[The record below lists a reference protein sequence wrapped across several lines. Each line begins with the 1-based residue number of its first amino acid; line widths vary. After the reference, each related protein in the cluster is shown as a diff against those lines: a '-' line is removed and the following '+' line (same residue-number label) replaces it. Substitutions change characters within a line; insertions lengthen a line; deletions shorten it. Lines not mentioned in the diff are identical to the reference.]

1 MAKLKII
8 ERVKTW
14 ARMRKELKKANK
26 HSVEIG
32 VFGSDDSFLAM
43 LANVHEYGATIRP
56 NGQWLTIPTK
66 AAGNRSA
73 RDFGRELFRPRGK
86 DVLAVSRGNGQI
98 EVMFILKKSVTIPER
113 SFIRS
118 TFDEKN
124 AEWSRFFD
132 DQLQLL
138 IEGRLTAD
146 QVFDRLGQKM
156 VADVQA
162 KIRKISSPP
171 NAAITRENK
180 GSSNPLVDKGK
191 LAQAISYKVVSR
203 R

>member
-1 MAKLKII
+1 MAKLKIF

-14 ARMRKELKKANK
+14 VTMRKELKKANK

-43 LANVHEYGATIRP
+43 LANVHEYGVTIKP
-56 NGQWLTIPTK
+56 HGQWLTIPTK
-66 AAGNRSA
+66 AAGGRTA
-73 RDFGRELFRPRGK
+73 RDFGRELFRPHGK
-86 DVLAVSRGNGQI
+86 NVLAVSRGNGQI

-118 TFDEKN
+118 TFDERN

-138 IEGRLTAD
+138 IAGRLTAD

-156 VADVQA
+156 VADVQD
-162 KIRKISSPP
+162 KIRKISSPA

-180 GSSNPLVDKGK
+180 GSSNPLVDTGR
-191 LAQAISYKVVSR
+191 LSQAISYKVVSR